1 MYLLSRKLMALAV
14 LGGLLAG
21 IGCENN
27 RMGVVVETRKR
38 QGFLHSGFES
48 QVTIRRPD
56 GSTTKIGRVGNPF
69 YVIAFIEPPADNP
82 GYVDPRIER
91 LAKRFELDSVA
102 VIQMSL
108 PEEKKTFSDEAIE
121 AANNQPIYLQ
131 NLSRFLDPQRRAWEI
146 FGQPDS
152 EAVLVVDRRGLFGSK
167 HAHGTL
173 DDLDGVIRRVQ
184 LLQTDWEIEQRSS
197 LRRGW

>member
-1 MYLLSRKLMALAV
+1 MVLVV

-21 IGCENN
+21 IGCEDN
-27 RMGVVVETRKR
+27 RMGVVIETRRR

-56 GSTTKIGRVGNPF
+56 GSTTMLGHVGNPF

-102 VIQMSL
+102 VIQISL
-108 PEEKKTFSDEAIE
+108 PEEKQIFSDEAITE
-121 AANNQPIYLQ
+121 ANLQPIYLA
-131 NLSRFLDPQRRAWEI
+131 NLSRFLDPQRGAWEI
-146 FGQPDS
+146 FGEPDC
-152 EAVLVVDRRGLFGSK
+152 ETVLVVDRRGLFGTMHKRGS
-167 HAHGTL
+167 L
-173 DDLDGVIRRVQ
+173 DDLEGVIRRVQ
-184 LLQTDWEIEQRSS
+184 RLQTDWEIEQKSFR
-197 LRRGW
+197 LDY